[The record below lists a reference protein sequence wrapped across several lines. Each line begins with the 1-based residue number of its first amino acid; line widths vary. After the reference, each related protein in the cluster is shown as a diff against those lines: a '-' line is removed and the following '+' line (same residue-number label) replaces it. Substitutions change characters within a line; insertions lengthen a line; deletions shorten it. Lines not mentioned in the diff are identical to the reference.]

1 MRLATAERAD
11 VKVPDDPLDR
21 IRATLLAE
29 DLERFYALL
38 AETLEPQRAYL
49 TKIEYDLYAHGKKLR
64 PVMLLLSARMMH
76 GADTPLPMKAI
87 QGAVS
92 LEMLHVATLIH
103 DDIVDDALTRRGLQS
118 VNAARGVGTS
128 VIVGDLQFV
137 QAIRGFVE
145 AIDTQN
151 DMALVKLVLDTA
163 FKICC
168 GELDELQTDPNWAT
182 DVLHKRYMETIDRKT
197 AVLFGLACETGVSL
211 VTSHTSDARRAGFHG
226 RRVGKAF
233 QIMDDLL
240 DFTQS
245 DARAGK
251 AAGMDLMARRL
262 SLPLI
267 YAMAELGPDHI
278 VSRIMRGASATAG
291 EFQHAFAA
299 VKGTD
304 GFARA
309 YAEARH
315 AALEAIEYLRPFP
328 RNRYRRA
335 LEEIAL
341 HVVDRD

>member
-1 MRLATAERAD
+1 MRLLLANRD
-11 VKVPDDPLDR
+11 SRPRGGDPLDR
-21 IRATLLAE
+21 IRDTLMAE

-38 AETLEPQRAYL
+38 KLTLEPQRAYL
-49 TKIEYDLYAHGKKLR
+49 TRTEYDLYAHGKKLR
-64 PVMLLLSARMMH
+64 PLMLLLSARMMH
-76 GADTPLPMKAI
+76 GIAEPLSHKPI

-103 DDIVDDALTRRGLQS
+103 DDIVDGALTRRGLQS
-118 VNAARGVGTS
+118 VNAARGTGTS

-145 AIDTQN
+145 AIDTQS

-168 GELDELQTDPNWAT
+168 GELDELQTDPSWAP
-182 DVLHKRYMETIDRKT
+182 DVLRRRYLETIDRKT
-197 AVLFGLACETGVSL
+197 SVLFGLACEAGVSL
-211 VTSHTSDARRAGFHG
+211 VASHTSDARRAGFYG

-233 QIMDDLL
+233 QIMDDLF

-245 DARAGK
+245 AETSGK
-251 AAGMDLMARRL
+251 AVGMDLSARRL

-267 YAMAELGPDHI
+267 YAMEELGGDHV
-278 VSRIMRGASATAG
+278 VSRMMRGEPASARDLRRG
-291 EFQHAFAA
+291 VAA
-299 VKGTD
+299 VKATH

-309 YAEARH
+309 YAEARE
-315 AALEAIEYLRPFP
+315 AALEAVEFLRPFP
-328 RNRYRRA
+328 RNRYRGA

-341 HVVDRD
+341 HVVDRE